1 LAWRI
6 GRPAPRVKIAVF
18 PASFTRFSS
27 MPQLARRIGRAK
39 PSAIMQVAE
48 KAKQLKAQG
57 RDIISFSIGVPNFL
71 PGEHVYA
78 AAREALSQ
86 DSGQY
91 GSNRGSDALLDA
103 FLAHM
108 AQIGLTGYTRANC
121 ATGIGAKHV
130 IYNLC
135 EALLDEGD
143 TIAFPIPY
151 WTSYVDIAEI
161 LDAKVDLLPCPA
173 EQDYKLTP
181 AQLDAALAKKPK
193 VFLFNNPSNPT
204 GMVYTKDEIS
214 ALADVLVKHPDTWII
229 TDDIYNRM
237 VFDGI
242 GYHNFVTARPEL
254 RARVV
259 FIDSLSKTYGM
270 PGWRVGFMAGPEVVA
285 KAVVTMNSN
294 HITNLPEVTTAAA
307 VAALTG
313 PQDVPREKC
322 AEFARKRDQV
332 VAALTAIPGVI
343 CPRPQGAFYA
353 FPDVSAHYGKTH
365 APTGRK
371 VGNDIELCEALLEAK
386 GVACVPGSA
395 FGEPRALR
403 ISYTC
408 PTPQLAPGL
417 ERIQEFFAELA

>member
-1 LAWRI
+1 
-6 GRPAPRVKIAVF
+6 
-18 PASFTRFSS
+18 
-27 MPQLARRIGRAK
+27 MPQFASRIGRAK
-39 PSAIMQVAE
+39 PSAIMEIAE
-48 KAKQLKAQG
+48 KARRLKAEG

-71 PGEHVYA
+71 PGDHVYA
-78 AAREALSQ
+78 AARDALAH

-103 FLAHM
+103 FLKHIAE
-108 AQIGLTGYTRANC
+108 IGLDGYTRANC

-130 IYNLC
+130 IYNLA
-135 EALLDEGD
+135 EALLEEGD
-143 TIAFPIPY
+143 TIVFPVPY
-151 WTSYVDIAEI
+151 WTSYLDIAEI
-161 LDAKVDLLPCPA
+161 VNARIDLLPCPA
-173 EQDYKLTP
+173 SQDYKLTP

-204 GMVYTKDEIS
+204 GMVYSKDEVS

-237 VFDGI
+237 VFDGV
-242 GYHNFVTARPEL
+242 GYHNFVHARPEL
-254 RARVV
+254 RERVI

-270 PGWRVGFMAGPEVVA
+270 PGWRVGFMAGPESVA
-285 KAVVTMNSN
+285 QAVVTMNSN

-307 VAALTG
+307 IAALAG
-313 PQDVPREKC
+313 PQDIPREKC
-322 AEFARKRDQV
+322 AEFQAKRDQV
-332 VAALTAIPGVI
+332 MAVFAAIPGVV
-343 CPRPQGAFYA
+343 CPRPQGAFYV
-353 FPDVSAHYGKTH
+353 FPDISVAFGKTH
-365 APTGRK
+365 RPSGLAI
-371 VGNDIELCEALLEAK
+371 GNDVDFCAALLEAK

-417 ERIQEFFAELA
+417 ERIREFFAELA

>member
-1 LAWRI
+1 
-6 GRPAPRVKIAVF
+6 
-18 PASFTRFSS
+18 
-27 MPQLARRIGRAK
+27 MPQFARRLGRAK
-39 PSAIMQVAE
+39 PSAIMQIAD
-48 KAKQLKAQG
+48 KAKRLKAEG

-78 AAREALSQ
+78 AARESLER

-103 FLAHM
+103 FLKHIGE
-108 AQIGLTGYTRANC
+108 IGLTGYTRANC

-143 TIAFPIPY
+143 TIAFPVPY

-161 LDAKVDLLPCPA
+161 LNAKIELLPCPA

-181 AQLDAALAKKPK
+181 AQLDAALAKKPR

-204 GMVYTKDEIS
+204 GMVYSKDEIS
-214 ALADVLVKHPDTWII
+214 ALADVIAKHPDTWVI

-237 VFDGI
+237 IFDGV
-242 GYHNFVTARPEL
+242 GYHNFVHARPEL
-254 RARVV
+254 RDRVI

-270 PGWRVGFMAGPEVVA
+270 PGWRVGFMAGPESVA

-307 VAALTG
+307 AAALAG
-313 PQDVPREKC
+313 PQDVPRARC
-322 AEFARKRDQV
+322 AEFSARRDQV
-332 VAALTAIPGVI
+332 MAVFDAIPGI
-343 CPRPQGAFYA
+343 TCPRPQGAFYV
-353 FPDVSAHYGKTH
+353 FPDISAYFGKTH
-365 APTGRK
+365 GSTGLEVADD
-371 VGNDIELCEALLEAK
+371 VGFCSALLEAK

-408 PTPQLAPGL
+408 PEPQLAPGL
-417 ERIQEFFAELA
+417 DRIRQFISELA

>member
-1 LAWRI
+1 
-6 GRPAPRVKIAVF
+6 
-18 PASFTRFSS
+18 
-27 MPQLARRIGRAK
+27 MPQFASRLGRAK

-48 KAKQLKAQG
+48 KAKRLKAEG

-78 AAREALSQ
+78 AAREALEH

-103 FLAHM
+103 FLEHIGE
-108 AQIGLTGYTRANC
+108 IGLTGYTRANC

-143 TIAFPIPY
+143 TIAFPVPY

-161 LDAKVDLLPCPA
+161 LNAKIDLLPCPA
-173 EQDYKLTP
+173 GQDYKLTP
-181 AQLDAALAKKPK
+181 AQLDAALAKKPR

-204 GMVYTKDEIS
+204 GMVYSKDEIS
-214 ALADVLVKHPDTWII
+214 ALADVIAKHPDTWVI

-237 VFDGI
+237 IFDGV
-242 GYHNFVTARPEL
+242 GYHNFVHARPEL
-254 RARVV
+254 RDRVI

-270 PGWRVGFMAGPEVVA
+270 PGWRVGFMAGPESVA

-294 HITNLPEVTTAAA
+294 HITSLPEVITAAA
-307 VAALTG
+307 VAALSG
-313 PQDVPREKC
+313 PQDVPDGKR
-322 AEFARKRDQV
+322 AEFEAKRDQV
-332 VAALTAIPGVI
+332 MAVFDAIPGVA
-343 CPRPQGAFYA
+343 CPRPQGAFYV
-353 FPDVSAHYGKTH
+353 FPDVSAYFGKTH
-365 APTGRK
+365 GPSGLK
-371 VGNDIELCEALLEAK
+371 VGNDVDFCNALLETK

-395 FGEPRALR
+395 FGEPRGLR

-417 ERIQEFFAELA
+417 ERIREFFAELA

>member
-1 LAWRI
+1 
-6 GRPAPRVKIAVF
+6 
-18 PASFTRFSS
+18 

-39 PSAIMQVAE
+39 PSAIMLVAE
-48 KAKQLKAQG
+48 TAKRLKAEG

-78 AAREALSQ
+78 AARDALAR

-91 GSNRGSDALLDA
+91 GSNRGADALVDA
-103 FLAHM
+103 FLAHVGKV
-108 AQIGLTGYTRANC
+108 GLTGYTRANVS
-121 ATGIGAKHV
+121 TGIGAKHV
-130 IYNLC
+130 IYNLA

-143 TIAFPIPY
+143 TIVFPTPY
-151 WTSYVDIAEI
+151 WTSYLDIAEI
-161 LDAKVDLLPCPA
+161 VNAKIDLLPCPP

-181 AQLDAALAKKPK
+181 AQLDTALAKKPK

-204 GMVYTKDEIS
+204 GMVYTRDEIA
-214 ALADVLVKHPDTWII
+214 ALADVVAEYPDTWVL

-237 VFDGI
+237 VFDGV
-242 GYHNFVTARPEL
+242 GYHNFLHVRPEL
-254 RARVV
+254 RDRVI

-270 PGWRVGFMAGPEVVA
+270 PGWRVGFMAGPEAVA
-285 KAVVTMNSN
+285 SAVTTMNSN
-294 HITNLPEVTTAAA
+294 HITNIPEIVTAAA

-313 PQDVPREKC
+313 PQDVPQAKC
-322 AEFARKRDQV
+322 AEFQAKRDQV
-332 VAALTAIPGVI
+332 MEALLSIPGLV

-353 FPDVSAHYGKTH
+353 FPDISFAFGKSH
-365 APTGRK
+365 QGKAIA
-371 VGNDIELCEALLEAK
+371 NDVDFCNALLDAK

-395 FGEPRALR
+395 FGEPRAIR

-417 ERIQEFFAELA
+417 QRVQEFCSELA

>member
-1 LAWRI
+1 
-6 GRPAPRVKIAVF
+6 
-18 PASFTRFSS
+18 

-48 KAKQLKAQG
+48 KAKRLKAEG

-78 AAREALSQ
+78 AAREALSK

-91 GSNRGSDALLDA
+91 GSNRGPDALLDA
-103 FLAHM
+103 FVEHM
-108 AQIGLTGYTRANC
+108 AKIGLAGYGRVNC

-130 IYNLC
+130 IYNLA

-143 TIAFPIPY
+143 TIAFPTPY
-151 WTSYVDIAEI
+151 WTSYLDIAEI
-161 LDAKVDLLPCPA
+161 VGAKIDLLPCPP

-181 AQLDAALAKKPK
+181 AQLEAALAKKPK

-204 GMVYTKDEIS
+204 GMVYTKEEID
-214 ALADVLVKHPDTWII
+214 ALADIVAKYPDTWII

-237 VFDGI
+237 VFDGL
-242 GYHNFVTARPEL
+242 GYHNFVHARPEL
-254 RARVV
+254 KDRVI
-259 FIDSLSKTYGM
+259 FLDSLSKTYGM

-285 KAVVTMNSN
+285 QALVTMNSN
-294 HITNLPEVTTAAA
+294 HITNVPEIVCAAA
-307 VAALTG
+307 IAALNG
-313 PQDVPREKC
+313 PQDVPTQKC
-322 AEFARKRDQV
+322 AEFQAKRDQV
-332 VAALTAIPGVI
+332 MDVMNAIPGLV
-343 CPRPQGAFYA
+343 CPRPQGAFYV
-353 FPDVSAHYGKTH
+353 FPDISVAFGKTH
-365 APTGRK
+365 KPSGTK
-371 VGNDIELCEALLEAK
+371 IGNDVDFCNALLEAK

-417 ERIQEFFAELA
+417 QRFQEFFAELS